1 MYSTKGGFIYL
12 LTNKNH
18 TVLYTGVTTCLK
30 ERIEQHKTTAIKGS
44 FSSKYNCNKLVYYEG
59 FPDIG
64 QAIAEEKRIKG
75 GNRKSKI
82 IMIES
87 KNPKWIDLYDSL

>member
-30 ERIEQHKTTAIKGS
+30 ERIEQHKTTSIKGS
-44 FSSKYNCNKLVYYEG
+44 FHLNITVTGWFTMKAFLTSVRQLQKK
-59 FPDIG
+59 
-64 QAIAEEKRIKG
+64 KG
-75 GNRKSKI
+75 
-82 IMIES
+82 
-87 KNPKWIDLYDSL
+87 